1 MATPFH
7 LEILSP
13 DRAFYVGDCLS
24 LVIPISDGMLGI
36 MAHHTPITAAIVDG
50 EVTFVKPD
58 GTRVP
63 CAVSQGMVDVSEKRV
78 QLLCESALRPD
89 EINEEA
95 ERRQAK
101 EAWLK
106 MREKQGHRDYV
117 LSQLTFA
124 KAVSHLRVKQH
135 NT

>member
-50 EVTFVKPD
+50 EVTFTTPRGEKQV
-58 GTRVP
+58 
-63 CAVSQGMVDVSEKRV
+63 CAVTQGMLHVADNQV
-78 QLLCESALRPD
+78 QLLCDSALRPD

-95 ERRQAK
+95 ERRRAE
-101 EAWLK
+101 EALLQL
-106 MREKQGHRDYV
+106 REKQGHRDYV
-117 LSQLTFA
+117 LSQLAFA
-124 KAVSHLRVKQH
+124 KAVNHLRVKQH

>member
-1 MATPFH
+1 MATSFH

-50 EVTFVKPD
+50 EVTFTTPGGEKQV
-58 GTRVP
+58 
-63 CAVSQGMVDVSEKRV
+63 CAVTQGMLHVADNQV
-78 QLLCESALRPD
+78 QLLCDSALRPD

-95 ERRQAK
+95 ERRRAE
-101 EAWLK
+101 EALLQL
-106 MREKQGHRDYV
+106 REKQGHRDYV
-117 LSQLTFA
+117 LSQLAFA
-124 KAVSHLRVKQH
+124 KAVNHLRVKQH